1 MKRETSFHDVKVG
14 RQAIASPVVAA
25 WLGLEDAAVLIA
37 GAGGIGRA
45 IADGFAALGTRLAI
59 VDRSEARVR
68 RAAEEL
74 DLERNGGTALVAD
87 LRDAGACRR
96 VVADAHARLGR
107 LDVFVHAVGMNNRK
121 PVTEFT
127 ADEWREVVDVNLNS
141 AFSLGQA
148 VGEIM
153 CPQKGGRIVFLSSVS
168 GLLAHKHH
176 APYAATKGAVN
187 QMMRVMAAEWA
198 PYNVT
203 VNAIGPGYIETPL
216 TAEYLARPGIRT
228 GLESLVPA
236 GRLGA
241 VDDVVGPAIFLASR
255 HASFVTGQV
264 LYVDG
269 GRTLV

>member
-1 MKRETSFHDVKVG
+1 ME
-14 RQAIASPVVAA
+14 ASTAVVPSAAA

-37 GAGGIGRA
+37 GTGAIGRA
-45 IADGFAALGTRLAI
+45 IAVALAALGTRLVI
-59 VDRSEARVR
+59 VDRNEARVR
-68 RAAEEL
+68 AAAEEL
-74 DLERNGGTALVAD
+74 DVERNGGAALVAD
-87 LRDAGACRR
+87 LRDAESCRA

-121 PVTEFT
+121 PVADFTE
-127 ADEWREVVDVNLNS
+127 AEWREVIDVNLNS
-141 AFSLGQA
+141 AFNLGQA
-148 VGEIM
+148 VGKIM
-153 CPQKGGRIVFLSSVS
+153 CAQKSGRLVFLSSVS
-168 GLLAHKHH
+168 GLLAHKLH
-176 APYAATKGAVN
+176 APYAATKGAIN

-216 TAEYLARPGIRT
+216 TAEYLARPGVRA

-236 GRLGA
+236 GRLGT
-241 VDDVVGPAIFLASR
+241 VDDVVGPLIFLASR
-255 HASFVTGQV
+255 HASFVTGHV